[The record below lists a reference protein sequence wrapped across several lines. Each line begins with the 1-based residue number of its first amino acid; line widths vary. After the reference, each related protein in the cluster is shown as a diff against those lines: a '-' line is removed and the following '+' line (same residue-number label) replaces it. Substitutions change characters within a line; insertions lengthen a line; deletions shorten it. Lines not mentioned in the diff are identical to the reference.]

1 MKKEEQFLKTM
12 YYQDNNNR
20 SKQINTVTD
29 YYVAAPDRIL
39 SLVVLFLVVIGVMFV
54 FSASV
59 PKCVNAGINP
69 LHFTTIQLISAII
82 GFFLLRWLSK
92 IDLRILYN
100 TTNFFTGI
108 VIVLLILVLFVGDT
122 INGAQRWISLGPV
135 NLQPSELAKPAIVL
149 LLAKAFHKD
158 PRFFE
163 PSKYPTYGVILFMVF
178 LILKQ
183 PNLSMCILLFATSVV
198 IYRAAGG
205 SLTWIKQMIVP
216 ILGSIAGLVF
226 LGGVGACFNF
236 NLLGKFLQPYQLQRI
251 TIWLHPES
259 DPLGAGYNIIQ
270 SMVAFASGGLW
281 GSGFGASKQK
291 LAWLPEAHTDFI
303 FAVIGEELG
312 FIGCL
317 LLIGLFWTILQRGF
331 VIASECRDMYYKL
344 IAIGFTFSICFQ
356 AFLNMGVSSSMLP
369 ATGVPLPFISYGG
382 TSIIIT
388 LSMVGV
394 LLNISRKKQRKIRL
408 AQNV

>member
-1 MKKEEQFLKTM
+1 M
-12 YYQDNNNR
+12 YYQNNNNER
-20 SKQINTVTD
+20 QLNTVTD
-29 YYVAAPDRIL
+29 HYIAAPDRIL
-39 SLVVLFLVVIGVMFV
+39 TLVVLFLVVIGVMFI
-54 FSASV
+54 FSASA
-59 PKCVNAGINP
+59 PKCYNAGLNP
-69 LHFTTIQLISAII
+69 LHFTIIQLVGVTI
-82 GFFLLRWLSK
+82 GYGLLRILSK
-92 IDLRILYN
+92 IDLRFLYGA
-100 TTNFFTGI
+100 TNLFALL
-108 VIVLLILVLFVGDT
+108 VIVLLVTVLAVGET

-158 PRFFE
+158 ATFFD
-163 PSKYPTYGVILFMVF
+163 SKKYPTYIMILTMVA

-183 PNLSMCILLFATSVV
+183 PNLSMVILLFVTSAVMYLV
-198 IYRAAGG
+198 AGG
-205 SLTWIKQMIVP
+205 SLSWIKKMIVP
-216 ILGSIAGLVF
+216 SIIGGATLFLV
-226 LGGVGACFNF
+226 GGVGACL
-236 NLLGKFLQPYQLQRI
+236 NLKMLGSFLQPYQLQRV

-270 SMVAFASGGLW
+270 SMVAFASGGFW
-281 GSGFGASKQK
+281 GCGFGASKQK

-303 FAVIGEELG
+303 FAVVGEELG

-344 IAIGFTFSICFQ
+344 ISIGFTFSICFQ

-382 TSIIIT
+382 TSVIIT
-388 LSMVGV
+388 LAMVGV

-408 AQNV
+408 AQHV

>member
-1 MKKEEQFLKTM
+1 MKKEERYLKTM
-12 YYQDNNNR
+12 YYQNNENR
-20 SKQINTVTD
+20 QLNTVTD
-29 YYVAAPDRIL
+29 HYIAAPDRIL
-39 SLVVLFLVVIGVMFV
+39 TLVVLFLVVIGVMFV

-69 LHFTTIQLISAII
+69 LHFTIIQLVGVII
-82 GFFLLRWLSK
+82 GYILLRWFSK

-100 TTNFFTGI
+100 ATGFFTII
-108 VIVLLILVLFVGDT
+108 VIALLFLVLCIGET

-158 PRFFE
+158 PSFFD
-163 PSKYPTYGVILFMVF
+163 SKKYATYAVILLMVA

-198 IYRAAGG
+198 MYLTAGG
-205 SLTWIKQMIVP
+205 TLSWIKRMILP
-216 ILGSIAGLVF
+216 ILGGIATFVVVSGI
-226 LGGVGACFNF
+226 GACLNF
-236 NLLGKFLQPYQLQRI
+236 NLIGKFLQPYQLQRI

-317 LLIGLFWTILQRGF
+317 LLIGLFWTVLQRGF

-356 AFLNMGVSSSMLP
+356 AFMNMGVSSSMLP

-382 TSIIIT
+382 TSIIIS
-388 LSMVGV
+388 LAMVGV

>member
-1 MKKEEQFLKTM
+1 M
-12 YYQDNNNR
+12 YYQNNNHQNR
-20 SKQINTVTD
+20 QINTVTD

-39 SLVVLFLVVIGVMFV
+39 TLVVLFLVVLGVMFV

-69 LHFTTIQLISAII
+69 LHFTIFQLVGVII
-82 GFFLLRWLSK
+82 GYILLRWLTK
-92 IDLRILYN
+92 IDLRVLYN
-100 TTNFFTGI
+100 ATNFLALV
-108 VIVLLILVLFVGDT
+108 VIGLLGLVLVIGDT
-122 INGAQRWISLGPV
+122 INGAQRWINLGPL
-135 NLQPSELAKPAIVL
+135 NIQPAEFAKPVVVL

-158 PRFFE
+158 ARFFD
-163 PSKYPTYGVILFMVF
+163 PQKYPTYTLILIMVV

-183 PNLSMCILLFATSVV
+183 PNLSMCILLFATSFVM
-198 IYRAAGG
+198 YLAAGG
-205 SLTWIKQMIVP
+205 YVGWIKKMFLP
-216 ILGSIAGLVF
+216 ILGGIATLICVNGI
-226 LGGVGACFNF
+226 GSCFNF
-236 NLLGKFLQPYQLQRI
+236 NLLSKFLKPYQLQRI
-251 TIWLHPES
+251 LSWIFPES

-291 LAWLPEAHTDFI
+291 LAWLPEAHTDYI

-331 VIASECRDMYYKL
+331 IIASECRDMYYKL

-356 AFLNMGVSSSMLP
+356 AFSNMGASSSMLP
-369 ATGVPLPFISYGG
+369 TTGVPLPFISYGG
-382 TSIIIT
+382 TSI
-388 LSMVGV
+388 MVSLAMIGV

-408 AQNV
+408 AQHV

>member
-1 MKKEEQFLKTM
+1 MKKEEKYLKIM
-12 YYQDNNNR
+12 YYQNNEPR
-20 SKQINTVTD
+20 QLNTVTD
-29 YYVAAPDRIL
+29 QYIASPDRIL

-69 LHFTTIQLISAII
+69 LHFTIIQLVGVII
-82 GFFLLRWLSK
+82 GYILLKWLSK

-100 TTNFFTGI
+100 ITNFFAFI
-108 VIVLLILVLFVGDT
+108 VIGLLVLVLFTGET
-122 INGAQRWISLGPV
+122 INGAQRWINLGPV
-135 NLQPSELAKPAIVL
+135 NLQPSELAKPAVVL
-149 LLAKAFHKD
+149 LLAKAFHKN
-158 PRFFE
+158 PNFFDTK
-163 PSKYPTYGVILFMVF
+163 KYPTYALILIMVA

-183 PNLSMCILLFATSVV
+183 PNLSMCLLLFATS
-198 IYRAAGG
+198 ITMYLASGD
-205 SLTWIKQMIVP
+205 SLAWIKRTIVP
-216 ILGSIAGLVF
+216 ILCGLATFVF
-226 LGGVGACFNF
+226 VSGVGACLNF
-236 NLLGKFLQPYQLQRI
+236 NLLGKFLHPYQLQRI

-270 SMVAFASGGLW
+270 SMVAFASGGLL
-281 GSGFGASKQK
+281 GSGYGASKQK

-388 LSMVGV
+388 LAMVGV

>member
-1 MKKEEQFLKTM
+1 M
-12 YYQDNNNR
+12 YYQNSNNSNR
-20 SKQINTVTD
+20 QINTVTD
-29 YYVAAPDRIL
+29 HYIAAPDRIL
-39 SLVVLFLVVIGVMFV
+39 TLVVLFLVVIGVMFI

-59 PKCVNAGINP
+59 PKCVNAGLNP
-69 LHFTTIQLISAII
+69 LHFTIIQLVGVGI
-82 GFFLLRWLSK
+82 GYGLLRILSK
-92 IDLRILYN
+92 IDLRFLYGA
-100 TTNFFTGI
+100 TNLFALL
-108 VIVLLILVLFVGDT
+108 VIVLLVAVLCIGDT

-158 PRFFE
+158 PTFFD
-163 PSKYPTYGVILFMVF
+163 SKKYPNYIAILIMVA

-183 PNLSMCILLFATSVV
+183 PNLSMVILLFVTSVV
-198 IYRAAGG
+198 MYLVAGG
-205 SLTWIKQMIVP
+205 SISWIKKMIVP
-216 ILGSIAGLVF
+216 LIAGAGTMFLV
-226 LGGVGACFNF
+226 GGVGACLNLNF
-236 NLLGKFLQPYQLQRI
+236 LGSFLQPYQLQRI

-270 SMVAFASGGLW
+270 SMVAFASGGFW
-281 GSGFGASKQK
+281 GCGFGASKQK

-303 FAVIGEELG
+303 FAVVGEELG

-344 IAIGFTFSICFQ
+344 ISIGFTFSICFQ

-382 TSIIIT
+382 TSVIIT
-388 LSMVGV
+388 LAMVGV

-408 AQNV
+408 AQHV

>member
-1 MKKEEQFLKTM
+1 M
-12 YYQDNNNR
+12 YL
-20 SKQINTVTD
+20 T
-29 YYVAAPDRIL
+29 
-39 SLVVLFLVVIGVMFV
+39 
-54 FSASV
+54 
-59 PKCVNAGINP
+59 
-69 LHFTTIQLISAII
+69 
-82 GFFLLRWLSK
+82 
-92 IDLRILYN
+92 
-100 TTNFFTGI
+100 
-108 VIVLLILVLFVGDT
+108 
-122 INGAQRWISLGPV
+122 
-135 NLQPSELAKPAIVL
+135 
-149 LLAKAFHKD
+149 
-158 PRFFE
+158 
-163 PSKYPTYGVILFMVF
+163 
-178 LILKQ
+178 
-183 PNLSMCILLFATSVV
+183 
-198 IYRAAGG
+198 AGG
-205 SLTWIKQMIVP
+205 TLSWIKKMILP
-216 ILGSIAGLVF
+216 ILGGIATFIVVSGI
-226 LGGVGACFNF
+226 GACMNF
-236 NLLGKFLQPYQLQRI
+236 NLIGKFLQPYQLQRI

-317 LLIGLFWTILQRGF
+317 LLIGLFWTVLQRGF

-356 AFLNMGVSSSMLP
+356 AFMNMGVSSSMLP

-382 TSIIIT
+382 TSVIIS
-388 LSMVGV
+388 LAMVGV

>member
-1 MKKEEQFLKTM
+1 MKKEEQCLKIM
-12 YYQDNNNR
+12 YYQNNDETR
-20 SKQINTVTD
+20 QLNTVTD
-29 YYVAAPDRIL
+29 HYIAAPDRIL
-39 SLVVLFLVVIGVMFV
+39 TLVVLFLVVIGVMFV
-54 FSASV
+54 FSSSV
-59 PKCVNAGINP
+59 PKCVNAGLNT
-69 LHFTTIQLISAII
+69 LHFTIIQLVGVFI
-82 GFFLLRWLSK
+82 GYSLLRWLSK
-92 IDLRILYN
+92 INLRILYN
-100 TTNFFTGI
+100 ATNFFSLVVI
-108 VIVLLILVLFVGDT
+108 ALLIIVLCVGDT
-122 INGAQRWISLGPV
+122 INGAQRWINIGPV
-135 NLQPSELAKPAIVL
+135 NLQPSELAKPAVVM

-158 PRFFE
+158 ARFFD
-163 PSKYPTYGVILFMVF
+163 STKYPIYITIMIMMF

-198 IYRAAGG
+198 MYLAAGG
-205 SLTWIKQMIVP
+205 SINWIKQMILP
-216 ILGSIAGLVF
+216 IIGGIVTLVF
-226 LGGVGACFNF
+226 VGGIGAFLNF

-312 FIGCL
+312 FIGCVL
-317 LLIGLFWTILQRGF
+317 IIGLFWTILQRGF

-394 LLNISRKKQRKIRL
+394 LLNISRKKERKIRL

>member
-1 MKKEEQFLKTM
+1 M
-12 YYQDNNNR
+12 YYQNNENR
-20 SKQINTVTD
+20 QLNTVTD
-29 YYVAAPDRIL
+29 HYIAAPDRIL
-39 SLVVLFLVVIGVMFV
+39 TLVVLFLVVIGIMFV

-69 LHFTTIQLISAII
+69 LHFTIIQLVGVAI
-82 GFFLLRWLSK
+82 GYVLLRWFSK

-100 TTNFFTGI
+100 ATGFFTLI
-108 VIVLLILVLFVGDT
+108 VIALLFLVLFVGET

-158 PRFFE
+158 PSFFD
-163 PSKYPTYGVILFMVF
+163 SKKYPTYAVILLMVA

-198 IYRAAGG
+198 MYLTAGG
-205 SLTWIKQMIVP
+205 TLSWIKRMILP
-216 ILGSIAGLVF
+216 ILGGIATFVVVSGI
-226 LGGVGACFNF
+226 GACMNF
-236 NLLGKFLQPYQLQRI
+236 NLIGKFLQPYQLQRI

-317 LLIGLFWTILQRGF
+317 LLIGLFWTVLQRGF

-356 AFLNMGVSSSMLP
+356 AFMNMGVSSSMLP

-382 TSIIIT
+382 TSVIIS
-388 LSMVGV
+388 LAMVGV

>member
-1 MKKEEQFLKTM
+1 M
-12 YYQDNNNR
+12 YYQNNNER
-20 SKQINTVTD
+20 QINTVTD
-29 YYVAAPDRIL
+29 NYIAAPDRL
-39 SLVVLFLVVIGVMFV
+39 LTLVVLFLVVIGIMFV

-59 PKCVNAGINP
+59 PKCVNAGLNP
-69 LHFTTIQLISAII
+69 LHFVSIQIVGVII
-82 GFFLLRWLSK
+82 GYILMRWLTRV
-92 IDLRILYN
+92 DLRILYN

-108 VIVLLILVLFVGDT
+108 VLLLLVVVLCIGDT

-135 NLQPSELAKPAIVL
+135 NLQPAELAKPAVVL

-158 PRFFE
+158 ARLFDPN
-163 PSKYPTYGVILFMVF
+163 KYMTYLTILVMVF

-183 PNLSMCILLFATSVV
+183 PNLSMVILLFSTSVV
-198 IYRAAGG
+198 MYLAAGG
-205 SLTWIKQMIVP
+205 SISWIKKMILP
-216 ILGSIAGLVF
+216 ILGGLGALIG
-226 LGGVGACFNF
+226 LGGLGACFNF
-236 NLLGKFLQPYQLQRI
+236 NLLGTFLQPYQLQRI

-331 VIASECRDMYYKL
+331 VIASECRDMYLKL

-382 TSIIIT
+382 TSIIIS
-388 LSMVGV
+388 LAMVGV

>member
-1 MKKEEQFLKTM
+1 M
-12 YYQDNNNR
+12 YYQNNNNER
-20 SKQINTVTD
+20 QLNTVTD
-29 YYVAAPDRIL
+29 HYIAAPDRIL
-39 SLVVLFLVVIGVMFV
+39 TLVVLFLVVIGVMFI

-59 PKCVNAGINP
+59 PKCVNAGLNP
-69 LHFTTIQLISAII
+69 LHFTIIQLVGVGI
-82 GFFLLRWLSK
+82 GYGLLRILSK
-92 IDLRILYN
+92 IDLKFLYKV
-100 TTNFFTGI
+100 TNLFALL
-108 VIVLLILVLFVGDT
+108 VIVLLVAVLGIGET

-158 PRFFE
+158 ATFFD
-163 PSKYPTYGVILFMVF
+163 SKKYPTYIMILTMVV

-183 PNLSMCILLFATSVV
+183 PNLSMVILLFLTSGIMFLV
-198 IYRAAGG
+198 AGG
-205 SLTWIKQMIVP
+205 SLSWIRKMIVP
-216 ILGSIAGLVF
+216 AIITGVSVF
-226 LGGVGACFNF
+226 LVSGVGAFM
-236 NLLGKFLQPYQLQRI
+236 NLKALGSFLHPYQLQRV

-270 SMVAFASGGLW
+270 SMVAFASGGFW
-281 GSGFGASKQK
+281 GCGFGASKQK

-303 FAVIGEELG
+303 FAVVGEELG

-344 IAIGFTFSICFQ
+344 IAIGFTFSICSQ

-382 TSIIIT
+382 TSVIIT
-388 LSMVGV
+388 LAMVGI

-408 AQNV
+408 AQHV

>member
-1 MKKEEQFLKTM
+1 M
-12 YYQDNNNR
+12 YYQNNNNQNR
-20 SKQINTVTD
+20 QINTVTD

-39 SLVVLFLVVIGVMFV
+39 TLVVLFLVVIGVMFV

-69 LHFTTIQLISAII
+69 LHFTFFQLLGIII
-82 GFFLLRWLSK
+82 GYTLLRWLSK
-92 IDLRILYN
+92 IDLKILYN
-100 TTNFFTGI
+100 ATNFFTML
-108 VIVLLILVLFVGDT
+108 VLALLVLVLFVGDT
-122 INGAQRWISLGPV
+122 INGAQRWINLGPV
-135 NLQPSELAKPAIVL
+135 NIQPAELAKPAVVL

-158 PRFFE
+158 SRFFD
-163 PSKYPTYGVILFMVF
+163 SNKYPTYFTILVMVA

-198 IYRAAGG
+198 MYLAAGG
-205 SLTWIKQMIVP
+205 SLSWIKKMIFP
-216 ILGSIAGLVF
+216 ILCSIGTFIFV
-226 LGGVGACFNF
+226 GGVGACLNF
-236 NLLGKFLQPYQLQRI
+236 NILGKFLQPYQLQRI

-356 AFLNMGVSSSMLP
+356 AFLNMSVASSMLP

-382 TSIIIT
+382 TSVMIT
-388 LSMVGV
+388 LAMVGV